1 MTDVSVWLRRPTQDE
16 FDEWLPRSEDEYAR
30 YIEESGA
37 MPAAQARDKAR
48 SDFARRFGAGL
59 DTPGQL
65 VFRLMAGDRAAGWL
79 WLEVPATG
87 GDPLMAWLNDIEL
100 DPEFRGRGYGRQA
113 MALAE
118 REVRERGMTSL
129 GLNVHG
135 QNTVARA
142 LYSALGYEV
151 MSQQMRKIL

>member
-1 MTDVSVWLRRPTQDE
+1 MTDASVRLRRPTRDE

-30 YIEESGA
+30 YIAESGA

-48 SDFARRFGAGL
+48 SDIARRFSAGP

-65 VFRLMAGDRAAGWL
+65 VFRLMAGDEPVGWL
-79 WLEVPATG
+79 WLEVPGAG
-87 GDPLMAWLNDIEL
+87 GDPLMAWVNNVEL

-118 REVRERGMTSL
+118 REARERGMTSL

-135 QNTVARA
+135 QNTVARS
-142 LYSALGYEV
+142 LYDSLGYEV
-151 MSQQMRKIL
+151 MSQQMRKVL